1 MGPFTDA
8 PLVTVSPAQ
17 QSYVEGDTV
26 DLTCDTDAE
35 PAASVLWYRAGSGR
49 IVSRQPLLRLDGV
62 TREQAG
68 EYVCSANNSV
78 GTSQPD
84 SVNIA
89 VQCECLHP
97 IKTFML
103 SPPDNL
109 IFSFYP
115 PKSQG
120 DGGSCEIKIKF
131 LYIFPSAGESKH
143 RLIPWGL

>member
-1 MGPFTDA
+1 M
-8 PLVTVSPAQ
+8 SPAQ

-62 TREQAG
+62 TREEAG

-89 VQCECLHP
+89 VQCKCLH
-97 IKTFML
+97 L
-103 SPPDNL
+103 
-109 IFSFYP
+109 
-115 PKSQG
+115 
-120 DGGSCEIKIKF
+120 IKILCLALETTSYFPFILPSLKEMVAPVRLKSNSFTYF
-131 LYIFPSAGESKH
+131 LRRVKASTA
-143 RLIPWGL
+143 